1 MSSPFFSVIFDKE
14 GIKAAASVPLLVDCY
29 ARGGCADIAV
39 FGEFDNS
46 RALRIFRLHDIHFQF
61 WLNLTS
67 QDSGQS

>member
-1 MSSPFFSVIFDKE
+1 MSSPLFSVIFDKE

-46 RALRIFRLHDIHFQF
+46 RAGEYFVYTTFIFNF
-61 WLNLTS
+61 
-67 QDSGQS
+67 G

>member
-46 RALRIFRLHDIHFQF
+46 RA
-61 WLNLTS
+61 
-67 QDSGQS
+67 